1 MADYD
6 VPEAIANGTVEGPG
20 GRPRTAAIP
29 RHCACSCGQ
38 PVSPKSTFRQG
49 HDQKLVG
56 LVAYM
61 VVDGGFT
68 NKWVEYLQLPTEIDG
83 QDIQE
88 RIDQLTAAIG
98 KMFSEGLARKVDRAA
113 MRAWQ
118 DASKTKTAKSP
129 SALESEVFA
138 QVDAE
143 RDERN
148 DELAAEAVLGAPIR
162 VKVGPRWEYDAT
174 VHGMNQSGKV
184 TAVRYVPRSGKVR
197 SKIAIEGQFTI
208 V

>member
-1 MADYD
+1 MAATK
-6 VPEAIANGTVEGPG
+6 P
-20 GRPRTAAIP
+20 AATP

-56 LVAYM
+56 LVAFM

-68 NKWVEYLQLPTEIDG
+68 NEWVEYLQLPTEIDG

-88 RIDQLTAAIG
+88 RIDQLSAAIT

-118 DASKTKTAKSP
+118 ESGKNKTAKTEAADKNWATKP
-129 SALESEVFA
+129 PVA
-138 QVDAE
+138 VDPEPVQPAE
-143 RDERN
+143 RAAQD
-148 DELAAEAVLGAPIR
+148 DPLALGAPIR
-162 VKVGPRWEYDAT
+162 VKVGRWERDA
-174 VHGMNQSGKV
+174 VVLGMSQAGKV
-184 TAVRYVPRSGKVR
+184 TAIRYTNGDGKEVDR
-197 SKIAIEGQFTI
+197 IDGKFKIL
-208 V
+208 

>member
-1 MADYD
+1 MAATK
-6 VPEAIANGTVEGPG
+6 PAET
-20 GRPRTAAIP
+20 RQ
-29 RHCACSCGQ
+29 CACWCGQ
-38 PVSPKSTFRQG
+38 SVAPKSTFRQG

-68 NKWVEYLQLPTEIDG
+68 NEWVEYLQLPTEIDG

-118 DASKTKTAKSP
+118 DAGKKGLAVVAEQMKTTPEAVARETADA
-129 SALESEVFA
+129 SALESEVLA

-143 RDERN
+143 RVERD
-148 DELAAEAVLGAPIR
+148 DELAAESVLGAPIR
-162 VKVGPRWEYDAT
+162 VKVGRWERDAI
-174 VHGMNQSGKV
+174 VHGMSQAGKV
-184 TAVRYVPRSGKVR
+184 TAIRYTNGDGKEVVRTDGKF
-197 SKIAIEGQFTI
+197 KIL
-208 V
+208 